1 MSSKHT
7 PSTVP
12 PQSIDSRSSRS
23 NSNDTSKSY
32 SLSAFQRL
40 KKPEQFQ
47 TVYKSKQWGG
57 SKHYT
62 FNVLAQNELD
72 DNRGHGVLGVTVSKK
87 VSKLAVD
94 RNRIKRQIRDYY
106 RLRQH
111 DIDNAD
117 LVITAK
123 PSCKKASD
131 AERYESLDE
140 LWGKILK
147 WQRWHKRQLNK
158 D

>member
-1 MSSKHT
+1 MSSKHS
-7 PSTVP
+7 PSP
-12 PQSIDSRSSRS
+12 ASSIDLRSPRS
-23 NSNDTSKSY
+23 ESNNNSISF

-62 FNVLAQNELD
+62 FNVLSQD
-72 DNRGHGVLGVTVSKK
+72 DVSDNLGHGVLGATVSKK

-106 RLRQH
+106 RLHQH
-111 DIDNAD
+111 DIDNAH

-123 PSCKKASD
+123 PSCNKASD

-147 WQRWHKRQLNK
+147 WQRWHKRQQSK
-158 D
+158 T